1 MIINDKLLKAPKNPG
16 VYFFKNKDN
25 QIIYIGKAKV
35 LKNRIKSYFLKKSKH
50 TSPKVNIIVNHI
62 SDVDWII
69 VRDEKEALMT
79 EANMIKEHRPKY
91 NVLLKDDKTFPYIK
105 ITNEPY
111 PKIEIIRS
119 KNLKDDKNTYLGP
132 FTDVGYLREL
142 FKVIHKIFSLR
153 TCNFYIDSNSIKTKK
168 HSVCL
173 DFHIGRC
180 EGPCEGLVSTD
191 KYNDMIKDIISFI
204 KGGNSNVINDFK
216 KGMLAASKVK
226 NYEKA
231 AGFRDQIN
239 AIESFSKRQKKISHD
254 FKNQDVLSVD
264 CEKNYGVG
272 ILFRIRNGHLIS
284 IEKFNLL
291 LRGNDKVD
299 TIEQFFLQYYAAA
312 YDLPDT
318 ILLEQQIERL
328 NEYSKWVSDKKG
340 KVVKIEVPI
349 KGEKR
354 KLVDLCFK
362 NASLYLKEIKI
373 KKIKRK
379 QDINST
385 ILQLQEDLGMSIP
398 PLRIEAFDNSNIQG
412 KYPVAGMVCYI
423 NGKPRKSEYRK
434 FNIKTVKG
442 INDFA
447 SMHEVV
453 TRKYTRAL
461 KESTSL
467 PDLIVIDGGKGQ
479 LSAAKSAL
487 SALGLGYVD
496 VIGLAKRLEEVY
508 KPNLSDPQNISKT
521 SPSLYLLRS
530 IRDEVHRY
538 AISFH
543 RQKRDK
549 NMTTSA
555 FHDISGLGVKR
566 IKKLWSTFK
575 SIDDIKKTTANK
587 IFEETNIPE
596 SIAKQIIK
604 KAKSFD

>member
-1 MIINDKLLKAPKNPG
+1 MTVNDKLLKTPKNPG
-16 VYFFKNKDN
+16 VYFFKNKND
-25 QIIYIGKAKV
+25 QIIYIGKAKI
-35 LKNRIKSYFLKKSKH
+35 LKNRIRSYFVKKGKH
-50 TSPKVNIIVNHI
+50 PSAKVNIMVNHI
-62 SDVDWII
+62 VDVDWIV
-69 VRDEKEALMT
+69 VRDEKEALIT

-142 FKVIHKIFSLR
+142 FKVIHKTFPLR
-153 TCNFYIDSNSIKTKK
+153 TCSFFIDSNSIKAKK
-168 HSVCL
+168 HSICL

-180 EGPCEGLVSTD
+180 EGPCEGLVATE
-191 KYNDMIKDIISFI
+191 KYNKMIKDIVDFI
-204 KGGNSNVINDFK
+204 KGGNNNILNELK
-216 KGMLAASKVK
+216 KEMLSASKAK

-239 AIESFSKRQKKISHD
+239 AVESFSKRQKKILHD
-254 FKNQDVLSVD
+254 FENQDVLSVD
-264 CEKNYGVG
+264 YEKNYGVG
-272 ILFRIRNGHLIS
+272 VLFRIRNGHLIS

-291 LRGNDKVD
+291 LRGDDKSD
-299 TIEQFFLQYYAAA
+299 IIEQFFLQYYSAT
-312 YDLPDT
+312 YDFPDT
-318 ILLEQQIERL
+318 ILIEKQIDRL
-328 NEYSKWVSDKKG
+328 DEYSKWISDKKD
-340 KVVKIEVPI
+340 KVVKIEIPI
-349 KGEKR
+349 KGEKK
-354 KLVDLCFK
+354 KLVDLCSK
-362 NASLYLKEIKI
+362 NASLYLKEITI

-379 QDINST
+379 ENIHGT
-385 ILQLQEDLGMSIP
+385 ILQLQEDLGMSIA
-398 PLRIEAFDNSNIQG
+398 PLRIEAFDNSN
-412 KYPVAGMVCYI
+412 I

-442 INDFA
+442 IDDFA
-447 SMHEVV
+447 SMHEIV

-461 KESTSL
+461 KEGTSL

-487 SALGLGYVD
+487 SSLGLGYID

-521 SPSLYLLRS
+521 SPGLYLLRS

-543 RQKRDK
+543 KQRRGKD
-549 NMTTSA
+549 MTASI
-555 FHDISGLGVKR
+555 FKDIKGLGLKR
-566 IKKLWSTFK
+566 LQMLWLEFK
-575 SIDDIKKTTANK
+575 SIDDIKKTTVDK
-587 IFEETNIPE
+587 IIKKTNIPKP
-596 SIAKQIIK
+596 IAKQIIK
-604 KAKSFD
+604 KAKSLD